1 MKIFVIL
8 ILFFSLSIVYSQN
21 TWLTI
26 VPIGKLDVGQ
36 CITENTDGSFLISGF
51 HTIASSDTSKSA
63 FYKISKSG
71 NIEWFLYDNMNSCL
85 SRTFQHIKISTGYL
99 GIGATLS
106 PGDICGF
113 SPNPPPVDIQM
124 LLTKVDFEGNLIFQ
138 KSLGKS
144 DNFDVDE
151 AHGIIEAESDNL
163 FVFGTQNYQPILYKI
178 NENADTLWSKKY
190 NFGGYIT
197 AMHKVNDNYY
207 LAAINSSSTTSL
219 VAFDSLGTILWNKFY
234 NSNVTTH
241 IKPSPDG
248 NFILLVHQLSG
259 ARVIKV
265 DVGGNLIWD
274 NFMLGQRS
282 YDIEVLSDSE
292 YLITSN
298 KGFSKINDLGEV
310 VWNKKHLPDTVY
322 VINDIF
328 KVSDGGF
335 LLTGRTKDLKFYAI
349 KLDCEGNLEWDSQS
363 CSPTVFQDL
372 LVYPNPTQNEV
383 TFQLPSVYDSEV
395 INIELYSIQGQLILK
410 RQNLLSNFTINLNGL
425 SQGLY
430 VYRILVNEKEVY
442 QNRIIKIE

>member
-1 MKIFVIL
+1 MV
-8 ILFFSLSIVYSQN
+8 
-21 TWLTI
+21 
-26 VPIGKLDVGQ
+26 
-36 CITENTDGSFLISGF
+36 
-51 HTIASSDTSKSA
+51 
-63 FYKISKSG
+63 
-71 NIEWFLYDNMNSCL
+71 
-85 SRTFQHIKISTGYL
+85 
-99 GIGATLS
+99 
-106 PGDICGF
+106 
-113 SPNPPPVDIQM
+113 
-124 LLTKVDFEGNLIFQ
+124 
-138 KSLGKS
+138 
-144 DNFDVDE
+144 
-151 AHGIIEAESDNL
+151 
-163 FVFGTQNYQPILYKI
+163 
-178 NENADTLWSKKY
+178 KKY
-190 NFGGYIT
+190 NFGEYIT

-259 ARVIKV
+259 ARVLKV

-322 VINDIF
+322 VLSDIL
-328 KVSDGGF
+328 KVSDGGIF
-335 LLTGRTKDLKFYAI
+335 LTGRTKDLRFYGI
-349 KLDCEGNLEWDSQS
+349 KLDCEGNLEWDSEI

-383 TFQLPSVYDSEV
+383 TFQLP
-395 INIELYSIQGQLILK
+395 K
-410 RQNLLSNFTINLNGL
+410 FTI
-425 SQGLY
+425 
-430 VYRILVNEKEVY
+430 VK
-442 QNRIIKIE
+442 